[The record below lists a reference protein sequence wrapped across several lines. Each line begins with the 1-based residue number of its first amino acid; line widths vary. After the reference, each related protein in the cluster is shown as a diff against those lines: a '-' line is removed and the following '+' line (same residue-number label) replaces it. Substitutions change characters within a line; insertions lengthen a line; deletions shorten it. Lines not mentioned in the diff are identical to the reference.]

1 MVKSN
6 PEMSVEIPEQ
16 IFLVQN
22 HDGFNGAKTGF
33 LYLLPFRRYSGN
45 KTGKIGKPQT
55 RPSTLVHF
63 IVFLGQ

>member
-22 HDGFNGAKTGF
+22 FTLDLTAQRPDFCICYRLGDTREIKREK
-33 LYLLPFRRYSGN
+33 LGN
-45 KTGKIGKPQT
+45 HKLAP
-55 RPSTLVHF
+55 LH
-63 IVFLGQ
+63 